1 MKIKKMVVDALAFIP
16 TSKGFTG
23 GEARRWEREVFR
35 RKTRNYGFK
44 RSETRWAIRHGFLP
58 EQVKELGI
66 TTENVDEYI
75 SAKDY
80 AYLRPLNG
88 GYSKWIT
95 DRVTMWE
102 IFKPFREYMPKLY
115 FQLTKRYMDT
125 LVIPL
130 SQEAEGKTIIDIIKE
145 KGQVSCSLANETGNS
160 YGISTITDCN
170 GSYLVDG
177 EAYSEEEL
185 LELLYSYRSTVV
197 IREKVETSPVVA
209 NGVLNLI
216 VFNEY
221 GDNPV
226 IGDAYITYG
235 DYEKK
240 KFTEVSRFL
249 HDTIAEND
257 NIDERYSYAR
267 ADRVDEKTGK
277 WRISKLPYWDEIVE
291 TINKICLF
299 VPQLEFFGAEIVIN
313 KDGFKIINLVNHP
326 EYPTVKPFS
335 KDTSDFLKKKLA
347 EKKAAYR
354 SIFKRIGRGFKKLH
368 SRIRRRFARMFFPK
382 NLVPYQSTR
391 WMREVV
397 KDFFRNRDASIKEK
411 FWAYKRGFLSYR
423 IKQYGITDENRDQY
437 IADFEYRWLRHIN
450 PKYRKWMEDK
460 ITVKYIVSSHK
471 ECFPEYY
478 YHISCKNGEN
488 RVISMMDLPDGY
500 TNNFEEVFRLVE
512 EKKVLALKPDEGSH
526 GDGFYKFTFNDGK
539 YELNYKEATKEE
551 ILNILTDVKN
561 KYLVT
566 EYIAQC
572 DTFNAIYD
580 GSVNTVRMLV
590 YKPDGVHPEIGNA
603 YIRIG
608 SKKTGAVDN
617 VGAGGMTVHI
627 DVETGK
633 FDGGT
638 IAIKNQIHEIY
649 EHPDTLAPLKGT
661 VPHWEQVKEAV
672 LGVAYDIKQLEWFG
686 FDLAV
691 TNDGIKFP
699 EINRFPDFPSV
710 EKYSEGTR
718 KYLLSKLEAK
728 KIRYGY
734 EDNKNRTLVHLP
746 RR

>member
-1 MKIKKMVVDALAFIP
+1 MAVDALAFIP

-23 GEARRWEREVFR
+23 GEARRWQREVFR
-35 RKTRNYGFK
+35 RRFK
-44 RSETRWAIRHGFLP
+44 NCGYKKRDVNFAIRNGFLP
-58 EQVKELGI
+58 EQVEALGI
-66 TTENVDEYI
+66 TKENVKDYI

-95 DRVTMWE
+95 DRITVWE
-102 IFKPFREYMPKLY
+102 IFKPFREKMPKLY
-115 FQLTKRYMDT
+115 FQLTKRYNET
-125 LVIPL
+125 HVIAL
-130 SQEAEGKTIIDIIKE
+130 SKEAEGKSVIDIIKE
-145 KGQVSCSLANETGNS
+145 KHQVSVSLANETGNG

-170 GSYLVDG
+170 GGYLIDG
-177 EAYSEEEL
+177 ENYTEKQLMDFLS
-185 LELLYSYRSTVV
+185 SYNSTLV
-197 IREKVETSPVVA
+197 IREKVETSPIVA

-226 IGDAYITYG
+226 IGDAYMTYG
-235 DYEKK
+235 NYENKK
-240 KFTEVSRFL
+240 LTEVSHFL
-249 HDTIAEND
+249 HDTITEND
-257 NIDERYSYAR
+257 NIDDRYDYTR
-267 ADRVDEKTGK
+267 ADSVDEKTGK
-277 WRISKLPYWDEIVE
+277 WRVDILPYWNEIVE
-291 TINKICLF
+291 TINNICKF
-299 VPQLEFFGAEIVIN
+299 VPQLEFFGAEIVIG
-313 KDGFKIINLVNHP
+313 KDEFKIVSLRNHP

-335 KDTSDFLKKKLA
+335 KETSEFLKKKLV
-347 EKKAAYR
+347 EKKAAYK
-354 SIFKRIGRGFKKLH
+354 SIFRRIQRGFKKLH
-368 SRIRRRFARMFFPK
+368 SRIRRKFARMFFPK

-391 WMREVV
+391 WLSEVV
-397 KDFFRNRDASIKEK
+397 KDFFRNKEAGLREK

-460 ITVKYIVSSHK
+460 ITVKYIMSDHK
-471 ECFPEYY
+471 DCFPEYY
-478 YHISCKNGEN
+478 YHIICKNGAN

-500 TNNFEEVFRLVE
+500 VNEFEEVFRLVK

-526 GDGFYKFTFNDGK
+526 GDGFYKFTYSEGK
-539 YELNYKEATKEE
+539 YQLNYNDATKEE
-551 ILNILTDVKN
+551 IMAILSDVKN
-561 KYLVT
+561 QYLVT
-566 EYIAQC
+566 EYIQQC
-572 DTFNAIYD
+572 DVFNKIYG

-627 DVETGK
+627 DVETGN
-633 FDGGT
+633 FDGGV

-649 EHPDTLAPLKGT
+649 EHPDTLVPLKGT
-661 VPHWEQVKEAV
+661 VPNWGNVKKAV
-672 LGVAYDIKQLEWFG
+672 LDVAYDIKQLEWFG

-691 TNDGIKFP
+691 TNNGIKFP

-710 EKYSEGTR
+710 EKYSDGTR
-718 KYLLSKLEAK
+718 KYLLSRLDAK
-728 KIRYGY
+728 KEKYDY
-734 EDNKNRTLVHLP
+734 QNNKNKTLIHLP